1 MFKFLL
7 LFCLIFSSGSFAA
20 STRTIDADFIRS
32 SDGSK
37 TYTLPASS
45 GTLVLSGNLPIAS
58 QFQTDSFSGNGS
70 TTNFTLTYTPASNSE
85 VKVFQNGLLM
95 TITTDYTISGTTLT
109 MTTAPVTGQKLQVI
123 YSRY

>member
-58 QFQTDSFSGNGS
+58 QFQTDSFNGNGS